1 MKEKSVTDAQIF
13 DFTQTKDALGEL
25 SADLIT
31 LEAAVKLKQ
40 TTLSKEKDSLAEN
53 LRAKEAALATLKET
67 VQNALADIDVINTH
81 IEEAL

>member
-13 DFTQTKDALGEL
+13 DFAQTKDALGEL

-31 LEAAVKLKQ
+31 LETAVKLKQ
-40 TTLSKEKDSLAEN
+40 TILSKEKDSLAEN